1 MGWTRDLLVPGP
13 EIEPAP
19 PAMEAL
25 SLNHWTA
32 REIPPATHF
41 IIYFLFYLFI
51 YFWLC
56 CYRVLASHCFGF
68 FCCGVQV
75 LGFPGG

>member
-41 IIYFLFYLFI
+41 TQGSNLHLLHWQVDSFPL
-51 YFWLC
+51 
-56 CYRVLASHCFGF
+56 SH
-68 FCCGVQV
+68 
-75 LGFPGG
+75 LGSPINSLHFT

>member
-51 YFWLC
+51 FGCAVTMCWLLIA
-56 CYRVLASHCFGF
+56 LASFAVEYRF
-68 FCCGVQV
+68 
-75 LGFPGG
+75 